1 MTKSPIT
8 SLNAIRKLIQD
19 FPGPDEKAI
28 NNSKIREPKLTKPQG
43 SLGRLE
49 EIAAWLAGWQGK
61 YPAKID
67 LARAIVFAGSHGIAA
82 QNISAFPSEVNRQ
95 MVSNFQSGGA
105 AINQLCEVFDIELKI
120 MEAALDIPT
129 RDFSKEPAMDDADCA
144 EAVAFGMSG
153 PNSGLDVLCV
163 GDMGIGNTTASA
175 AICLALY
182 GGKESDWVGPGT
194 GIKGKKLANKLKV
207 VKESVLLHKSAL
219 TDGLE
224 ILRCLGG
231 REMAAICGAII
242 TARLSRI
249 PILLDGYV
257 TCAAAATLHAFD
269 PHALDHCI
277 VAHVSDEPGHHHLLK
292 QLDKVPLLN
301 FGMRLG
307 EGTGAALAVGI
318 LRGAVACHNGMATFE
333 EAEVT
338 NKN

>member
-19 FPGPDEKAI
+19 FPGPDKEAI
-28 NNSKIREPKLTKPQG
+28 ANSEVRELELTKPRG

-61 YPAKID
+61 YPARMD
-67 LARAIVFAGSHGIAA
+67 LPRAIVFAGSHGITA
-82 QNISAFPSEVNRQ
+82 QNISAFPPEVNQQ

-105 AINQLCEVFDIELKI
+105 AINQLCKVFDIELKV

-129 RDFSKEPAMDDADCA
+129 RDFSKEPAMDGADCA

-153 PNSGLDVLCV
+153 PDVGLDLLCV

-194 GIKGKKLANKLKV
+194 GVEGKKLANKMKV

-269 PHALDHCI
+269 PHSLDHCI
-277 VAHVSDEPGHHHLLK
+277 VGHVSGEPGHRRLLK
-292 QLDKVPLLN
+292 RLGKVPLLD
-301 FGMRLG
+301 FGMKLG
-307 EGTGAALAVGI
+307 EGSGAALAVGI

-333 EAEVT
+333 EAKVT
-338 NKN
+338 NNN